1 MIDRFEGVAHGLASA
16 LRGRLTAAPGPDGT
30 VPGMIVAFVAARSGE
45 GVSTIARATALAMT
59 DMVRQRS
66 LLLDL
71 DEAGG
76 GQAAALRAETGNLSP
91 DMEAPEDGAPLPW
104 RLARLPGRRLWVN
117 DGPASPMPAMAEARI
132 MDGGL
137 DLAEALPALR
147 RRFAWSLLDIPALD
161 RSSVADRI
169 VAGADLCVPVVAAE
183 STRGM
188 VALALRDRI
197 VNAGGT
203 IFGAVMTQR
212 RFHIPE
218 RIYRWL

>member
-1 MIDRFEGVAHGLASA
+1 MDRFEGIAHGLASA
-16 LRGRLTAAPGPDGT
+16 LRGRLASAAPEGEA
-30 VPGMIVAFVAARSGE
+30 PGQVIAFVAARTGE
-45 GVSTIARATALAMT
+45 GVSSVARATAMAMT
-59 DMVRQRS
+59 DMVRHPT

-76 GQAAALRAETGNLSP
+76 QAAALKATTGTLLADEADVP
-91 DMEAPEDGAPLPW
+91 DGDELPW
-104 RLARLPGRRLWVN
+104 RLVRVTGRRLWVN
-117 DGPASPMPAMAEARI
+117 DGPALMLSTPGARL
-132 MDGGL
+132 MDGAP
-137 DLAEALPALR
+137 DLAEAIPVLR

-161 RSSVADRI
+161 RSSMVDRI
-169 VAGADLCVPVVAAE
+169 VAEADLCVPVVAAE

-188 VALALRDRI
+188 AALALRDRI

-203 IFGAVMTQR
+203 ILGAVMTQR